1 MIKLRNLIAM
11 LCIFG
16 ATACTENNISFDEV
30 VNVPEGIYLSG
41 SSSEFSVPIEKGRLT
56 TLTSDNML
64 SIRAWL
70 KKDGRF
76 TISFVGEDGQPV
88 AYGKG
93 DEIKLNDS
101 EAKAFQLEH

>member
-41 SSSEFSVPIEKGRLT
+41 SSSEFSVPIEKGRLEREMKSRSMT
-56 TLTSDNML
+56 PKLRLL
-64 SIRAWL
+64 SLKRRA
-70 KKDGRF
+70 KD
-76 TISFVGEDGQPV
+76 SV
-88 AYGKG
+88 
-93 DEIKLNDS
+93 
-101 EAKAFQLEH
+101 FQLKASINSCSM

>member
-56 TLTSDNML
+56 TLTSDNY
-64 SIRAWL
+64 A
-70 KKDGRF
+70 
-76 TISFVGEDGQPV
+76 
-88 AYGKG
+88 
-93 DEIKLNDS
+93 
-101 EAKAFQLEH
+101 EHSCLVEERRPLHHLLCW